1 MDEVEFLIAANP
13 GNPLQSLAKIASGGE
28 LSRVMLS
35 LKTVLAASDNIETLI
50 FDEIDTGVGGEVA
63 VSLGQHLKN
72 LAKNRQI
79 LCITHLA
86 SIAVYADNQMKIVKS
101 VSEGLTHTDV
111 KPVEGEERVKEI
123 ARMLS
128 GDSYSQESIEHA
140 KAMLRSSSTAFN

>member
-1 MDEVEFLIAANP
+1 
-13 GNPLQSLAKIASGGE
+13 
-28 LSRVMLS
+28 MLS
-35 LKTVLAASDNIETLI
+35 LKTVLAESDTIPTLI

-63 VSLGQHLKN
+63 VSLGVHLKN

-86 SIAVYADNQMKIVKS
+86 SIAVCADNQLKIAKS

-111 KPVEGEERVKEI
+111 NPVEGEDRVTEI

-128 GDSYSQESIEHA
+128 GDSYSQESLDHA
-140 KAMLRSSSTAFN
+140 RSMLRSSLSSF